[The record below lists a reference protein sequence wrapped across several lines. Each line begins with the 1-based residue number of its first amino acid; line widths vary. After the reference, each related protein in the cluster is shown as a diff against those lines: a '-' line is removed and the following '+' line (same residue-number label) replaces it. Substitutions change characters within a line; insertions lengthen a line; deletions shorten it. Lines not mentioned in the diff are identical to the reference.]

1 MDLYS
6 DFARNNLLI
15 NARGVS
21 RVKKINDNKIFGI
34 IRLNINASLNQIF
47 STILEKVNENTAI
60 PDNVKHIY

>member
-6 DFARNNLLI
+6 DFTRKNLLI

-21 RVKKINDNKIFGI
+21 RIKKINDNKIFGI

-47 STILEKVNENTAI
+47 STILEKVNEKTAI
-60 PDNVKHIY
+60 PDNVKHI

>member
-60 PDNVKHIY
+60 PDNVKHI